1 MTFKDKPK
9 QLFSAKQL
17 LDIHYAAANL
27 SATAMFEAGILS
39 LGEDR
44 HIGQEDGALPVHIKQ
59 MLKVL
64 PLKLIFEVMSEQEK
78 EKVSGKENDASKEN
92 SN

>member
-9 QLFSAKQL
+9 QMFDAKQL

-27 SATAMFEAGILS
+27 ASTAMFEAGILS

-44 HIGQEDGALPVHIKQ
+44 YIGQEDGALPAHIKQ

-64 PLKLIFEVMSEQEK
+64 PLKLIFEVMSEQENK
-78 EKVSGKENDASKEN
+78 ESKN
-92 SN
+92 V

>member
-9 QLFSAKQL
+9 QMFDAKQL

-27 SATAMFEAGILS
+27 AATAMFEAGVLS

-44 HIGQEDGALPVHIKQ
+44 YIGQEDGALPVHIKQ

-64 PLKLIFEVMSEQEK
+64 PFKLIFEVMSEQEK
-78 EKVSGKENDASKEN
+78 EKVSGKESN
-92 SN
+92 SEKGSN

>member
-17 LDIHYAAANL
+17 LEIHYAAANL
-27 SATAMFEAGILS
+27 AATAMFEAGILS
-39 LGEDR
+39 LGEGR
-44 HIGQEDGALPVHIKQ
+44 YIGQEAGALLPHMKQ
-59 MLKVL
+59 LLKTI

-78 EKVSGKENDASKEN
+78 EKVSGKESN
-92 SN
+92 SEKDSN

>member
-9 QLFSAKQL
+9 QMFNAKQL
-17 LDIHYAAANL
+17 LDIHYAAVNL
-27 SATAMFEAGILS
+27 ASTAMFEAGILS

-44 HIGQEDGALPVHIKQ
+44 YIGQEAGALPVHIKQ

-64 PLKLIFEVMSEQEK
+64 PLKLIFEIMSEQEK
-78 EKVSGKENDASKEN
+78 EKISGKESN
-92 SN
+92 SEKDSN

>member
-9 QLFSAKQL
+9 QVFNAKQL
-17 LDIHYAAANL
+17 LDIHYAAQNL
-27 SATAMFEAGILS
+27 AATAMFEAGILS
-39 LGEDR
+39 LGGDR
-44 HIGQEDGALPVHIKQ
+44 YVGQEEGALLPHMKQ
-59 MLKVL
+59 ILRTL

-78 EKVSGKENDASKEN
+78 EKVSGKESNKEKD

>member
-9 QLFSAKQL
+9 QLFSAQQL
-17 LDIHYAAANL
+17 LEINSAAVNLAN
-27 SATAMFEAGILS
+27 SAMFECGLCI

-44 HIGQEDGALPVHIKQ
+44 YIGQEDGALLPHMKQ
-59 MLKVL
+59 LLKTL

-78 EKVSGKENDASKEN
+78 EKISGKESNKEN
-92 SN
+92 GNN

>member
-1 MTFKDKPK
+1 MTFKDKSK
-9 QLFSAKQL
+9 QMFNAKQL

-27 SATAMFEAGILS
+27 AATAMFEAGVLS

-44 HIGQEDGALPVHIKQ
+44 YIGQEDGALPVHIKQ

-64 PLKLIFEVMSEQEK
+64 PFKLIF
-78 EKVSGKENDASKEN
+78 
-92 SN
+92 

>member
-1 MTFKDKPK
+1 MTFKDKSK
-9 QLFSAKQL
+9 QMFNAKQL

-27 SATAMFEAGILS
+27 ASTAMFETGFLS

-44 HIGQEDGALPVHIKQ
+44 YIRQEDGALPAHIKQ

-78 EKVSGKENDASKEN
+78 EKVSGKESNKEN
-92 SN
+92 GNN

>member
-1 MTFKDKPK
+1 MTFKDKSK
-9 QLFSAKQL
+9 QMFNAKQL

-44 HIGQEDGALPVHIKQ
+44 YIGQEDGALPAHIKQ

-78 EKVSGKENDASKEN
+78 EKISGKESNKEN
-92 SN
+92 GNN

>member
-1 MTFKDKPK
+1 MINENKPK
-9 QLFSAKQL
+9 QLFNAKQL

-27 SATAMFEAGILS
+27 ASTAMFEAGILS

-44 HIGQEDGALPVHIKQ
+44 YIGQEAGALPVHIKQ

-64 PLKLIFEVMSEQEK
+64 PLKLIFEIISEK
-78 EKVSGKENDASKEN
+78 ENEEKRDV
-92 SN
+92 

>member
-1 MTFKDKPK
+1 MTFKDKSK
-9 QLFSAKQL
+9 QMFNAKQL

-44 HIGQEDGALPVHIKQ
+44 YIGQEDGALPAHIKQ

-64 PLKLIFEVMSEQEK
+64 PLKLIFKVMSEQEK
-78 EKVSGKENDASKEN
+78 EKISGKESNKEN
-92 SN
+92 GNN